1 MVMVKLGLITA
12 LTPGLSY
19 GGLVVFEKAALFGTI
34 GETNHLYLV
43 PNGIYFHPQYN
54 DVTGDTDKLLTSSMK
69 LGVLDVLSDGWS
81 YESCYYWRFLT
92 PAFSSSTK
100 RGHLAEPV
108 GIYADWMEL
117 KTAVAKS
124 FYHGPWLL
132 RPQFSIG
139 ANHIGNKGAK
149 KVHRWVHEVTKN
161 SVEGLEYT
169 DQPKG
174 YFPSVG
180 VNIAAAQELSKSG
193 EQSVA
198 AQVLVGAET
207 SKMIRDVFVEGTTV
221 WTVRKGWWEL
231 AFDVR
236 VIRQVGSDV
245 YTGLKPYRYEGAA
258 STALYG
264 VYTPMIKYVSSYLKG
279 DNIGQTYFD
288 FLHFNFAF

>member
-1 MVMVKLGLITA
+1 VV
-12 LTPGLSY
+12 LTTLAIPGRSY
-19 GGLVVFEKAALFGTI
+19 GSLEAFEKASIFGAI
-34 GETNHLYLV
+34 GEANHLYLI

-54 DVTGDTDKLLTSSMK
+54 DVTGDTDKLLTSSIK
-69 LGVLDVLSDGWS
+69 LGVLDGLSDGWS

-100 RGHLAEPV
+100 RGYLEKPI
-108 GIYADWMEL
+108 GLYADWMEL

-124 FYHGPWLL
+124 IYAGSWLF
-132 RPQFSIG
+132 RPQLSFG

-169 DQPKG
+169 NQPRG
-174 YFPSVG
+174 YFPSIGANVSLAHE
-180 VNIAAAQELSKSG
+180 IAKQG
-193 EQSVA
+193 EQSASA
-198 AQVLVGAET
+198 AILVGVET
-207 SKMIRDVFVEGTTV
+207 SKMIKELFVEGTTI
-221 WTVRKGWWEL
+221 WAVRKGWWEL

-236 VIRQVGSDV
+236 VIRQVDTDV
-245 YTGLKPYRYEGAA
+245 YTDLKDYRYEGAA

-279 DNIGQTYFD
+279 DNVGQTYFD
-288 FLHFNFAF
+288 FLHFNYAF